1 MYLQNFLIYIHRLR
15 LAPPATIELLLQQFF
30 LIIKKNLKV
39 IQKFLLFEKI
49 LVHLLSKLYVLK
61 SINEICSSLVY
72 IQFLISVF
80 TLITRHI
87 GLQNGIRTRTLIF
100 EVLRLNLLTIC
111 KFNKDLLYVSEST
124 MWDSNPPPRFGRPRY

>member
-15 LAPPATIELLLQQFF
+15 LAPPATIEPLLQQFF

-39 IQKFLLFEKI
+39 IQKFPLFEKI

-80 TLITRHI
+80 TLITRHVDYKT
-87 GLQNGIRTRTLIF
+87 GF
-100 EVLRLNLLTIC
+100 EPVL
-111 KFNKDLLYVSEST
+111 
-124 MWDSNPPPRFGRPRY
+124 

>member
-39 IQKFLLFEKI
+39 IQKFPLFEKI
-49 LVHLLSKLYVLK
+49 LVHLLSKLYYVLK

-87 GLQNGIRTRTLIF
+87 DDYKMGF
-100 EVLRLNLLTIC
+100 EPIL
-111 KFNKDLLYVSEST
+111 
-124 MWDSNPPPRFGRPRY
+124 

>member
-39 IQKFLLFEKI
+39 VQKFLLFEKI

-61 SINEICSSLVY
+61 SINDICSSLVY
-72 IQFLISVF
+72 IQFLTSVF

-87 GLQNGIRTRTLIF
+87 VLQNGIRTRTLIL

-111 KFNKDLLYVSEST
+111 KFQQ
-124 MWDSNPPPRFGRPRY
+124 RFAVCV